1 MTSQH
6 QSLLRSKD
14 LSLLKLHSTFNI
26 SRTTT
31 LATSELHSLPNQYSQ
46 PHWVLNKVGIF
57 SWCCANVFMSFS
69 SVSPKCRNDCIREW
83 DVDTLVI

>member
-6 QSLLRSKD
+6 QFLLRSKD

-26 SRTTT
+26 SKNNNTCYFRG
-31 LATSELHSLPNQYSQ
+31 LHSLPNQYSQ

-57 SWCCANVFMSFS
+57 RGAANVFMSFS